1 MNHTLLPW
9 LIRLQLPIRG
19 YLFLFLV
26 LFTIPLHGLFAQGT
40 PLLSDSLIQPLD
52 AELSGELAKRNLEY
66 IARLHRM
73 RGSAEYRQAIEFIT
87 TQLRAYGLQQI
98 ETIQIPADGKTMYGT
113 QKARLAWEADFAEL
127 WELEK
132 KGATWKPIRRIA
144 DWESMPITLAEDSES
159 GDVTA
164 ELVDIGAG
172 SSESDYAGKNIAGK
186 LVLTSSP
193 PDAVVALAIEKYKAA
208 GIISSTQNQR
218 SAWWHEDEN
227 LIRWGH
233 LNSFSPVKTF
243 CFMVSLKEARTFQQR
258 LSRGETIQLHA
269 QVKAGKHPGF
279 YDFVTAIIEGA
290 DPGLKEQ
297 EIAFTCHLDH
307 QRPGAN
313 DNASGSMTI
322 LEIARTLNK
331 LIQSGQLARPKR
343 SLRFIWS
350 PEIEGTSALLS
361 QRPAYASHIKAV
373 IHMDMVGG
381 GPQTK
386 AVFHVSRSPKSLPS
400 FVNDIGEV
408 VGAYLNQETR
418 AFAGGEPTRHP
429 FVSQEGGKEPLLA
442 VLGEFSLG
450 SDHEVYSEGSFA
462 IPSIYLHDWPDR
474 YIHTNFDLPAYI
486 DPTKL
491 KRAGFIGAASGYL
504 LASLTDSQ
512 VPAVWNLVQQQ
523 SVGRTAGMLQR
534 LPFLNL
540 EDAAITQSFH
550 WSHERAAFASLSSF
564 LPVST
569 VLKKEADLFYQSLEK
584 TLHAAPIPTRPN
596 KIAAEIYQ
604 RNSLIKGPMSVFSY
618 DYFLDHYGRANAKT
632 IRLLDFQGR
641 WGSGDEYAYEVLNF
655 VNGHRTIAD
664 IRNAVSA
671 ELGPIPIE
679 FVADYLRALASIDI
693 IQSIK

>member
-1 MNHTLLPW
+1 MNNALLSW
-9 LIRLQLPIRG
+9 QTRLPISTRG
-19 YLFLFLV
+19 YLCMLFV
-26 LFTIPLHGLFAQGT
+26 LIMSPIQGLFAQGNS
-40 PLLSDSLIQPLD
+40 LLPDSLIRPLD

-73 RGSAEYRQAIEFIT
+73 RGSVDYRKAIEFIT
-87 TQLRAYGLQQI
+87 AQLRAYGLQQI
-98 ETIQIPADGKTMYGT
+98 ETIQIPADGKTFYGT
-113 QKARLAWEADFAEL
+113 QKSRLAWEADFAEL

-132 KGATWKPIRRIA
+132 QGTAWKPIRRIA

-172 SSESDYAGKNIAGK
+172 NAEANYAGKTIAGK

-193 PDAVVALAIEKYKAA
+193 PNAVIALAIEKYKAA

-218 SAWWHEDEN
+218 SAWWQEDEN

-233 LNSFSPVKTF
+233 LDSFSPLKTF
-243 CFMVSLKEARTFQQR
+243 CFMVSLKEARSLQQR
-258 LSRGETIQLHA
+258 LSRGEIIQLHA

-279 YDFVTAIIEGA
+279 YEFVTAVIEGS

-322 LEIARTLNK
+322 LEIARTVNK
-331 LIQSGQLARPKR
+331 LIQTGQLARPKR

-361 QRPAYASHIKAV
+361 QRPPYASRIKAV

-386 AVFHVSRSPKSLPS
+386 AVFHVSRGPQSLPS
-400 FVNDIGEV
+400 FVNDIGEA
-408 VGAYLNQETR
+408 VGAYLNQETKN
-418 AFAGGEPTRHP
+418 FASGEPASHP
-429 FVSQEGGKEPLLA
+429 FIAQEGGKEPLLA

-450 SDHEVYSEGSFA
+450 SDHEVYSEGSFR

-504 LASLTDSQ
+504 LASLTNKQES
-512 VPAVWNLVQQQ
+512 AIWNLVKQQ
-523 SVGRTAGMLQR
+523 SIGRTSTMLQR
-534 LPFLNL
+534 LTFLNP
-540 EDAAITQSFH
+540 EDAAATQAFH
-550 WSHERAAFASLSSF
+550 WSHERGVFTSLGNF
-564 LPVST
+564 LTISAPI
-569 VLKKEADLFYQSLEK
+569 KKEADLFYLSLEK
-584 TLHAAPIPTRPN
+584 TLSTPTTQLTVAKKAAV
-596 KIAAEIYQ
+596 IYR
-604 RNSLIKGPMSVFSY
+604 RNDQIKGPMSVFSY
-618 DYFLDHYGRANAKT
+618 DYFIDHYGSAKAKT
-632 IRLLDFQGR
+632 IRLLDYQGR
-641 WGSGDEYAYEVLNF
+641 WGAGSEYAYEVLNF
-655 VNGHRTIAD
+655 VNGQRTVTD
-664 IRNAVSA
+664 IRHAVSA

-679 FVADYLRALASIDI
+679 LVAEYLQALASIEV
-693 IQSIK
+693 IQLVN